1 MTGQGSRAQPR
12 LAQRPV
18 AAYLDALASA
28 EPVPAAGSAAALTI
42 AQGAALCAKVVR
54 LSAGRLPAEGAG
66 ELISR
71 AERAAAAAAAL
82 IDSDAAAYLDV
93 LAATRRGE
101 DPAAAL
107 SAASDAP
114 MRMVELAAEVA
125 EVAAGLTATAKPALR
140 GDARS
145 AGLLAQAGARAA
157 ATLIGVNLA
166 GTADWR
172 KAMAARLLDQISRSV
187 DPRAAAHDG
196 SGAGPAM

>member
-1 MTGQGSRAQPR
+1 MTGQDSPAPAP

-18 AAYLDALASA
+18 AVYLDALASA

-42 AQGAALCAKVVR
+42 AQGAALCAKVAR
-54 LSAGRLPAEGAG
+54 LSAGRLPADRAG

-93 LAATRRGE
+93 IAATRRGE
-101 DPAAAL
+101 DPASAL
-107 SAASDAP
+107 SAASDVP

-125 EVAAGLTATAKPALR
+125 EVAAGLTASAKPAVR

-166 GTADWR
+166 GSADPR
-172 KAMAARLLDQISRSV
+172 KAQAIRLLDQIARSLDNV
-187 DPRAAAHDG
+187 PR
-196 SGAGPAM
+196 